1 MRENTDQ
8 NNSEYGHFH
17 AVDGTTEKN
26 NRAGKKLCLESQ
38 PSHTR
43 QIELLTLKPSIKSRR
58 GQVEQNKDVL
68 GRVFGFEI

>member
-1 MRENTDQ
+1 MDTFQ
-8 NNSEYGHFH
+8 

-26 NRAGKKLCLESQ
+26 DRVGKKLCLKSQ

-43 QIELLTLKPSIKSRR
+43 QIELLTLKPSLKSRR
-58 GQVEQNKDVL
+58 GQIGQNKDVL